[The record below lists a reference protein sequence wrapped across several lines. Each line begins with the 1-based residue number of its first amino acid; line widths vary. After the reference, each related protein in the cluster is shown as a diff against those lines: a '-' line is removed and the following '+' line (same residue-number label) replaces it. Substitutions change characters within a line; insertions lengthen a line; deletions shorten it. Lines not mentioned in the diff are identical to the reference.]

1 MRTAFINQ
9 LMEEARKDR
18 SIFLLT
24 GDLGFSVLEPFAKE
38 FPERFVN
45 VGIAEQ
51 NMAGIAAGLALDGWN
66 VFTYSIANFPT
77 LRSLEQIR
85 YDICYH
91 DLNVTVVSGRRGL
104 CIRRARRIASCDRR
118 HCDHARDPEYGGRI
132 PGRSDRSETDHV
144 RAREAQ
150 RPELFAAWKGGGAD
164 RSSRTLKETPVGRA
178 LEVRKGKG
186 TVILA
191 CGSILKYADTFLK
204 EHRPDF
210 GLYSFPF
217 VKPIDKE
224 LLAKIAFEYAHVITL
239 EEHQKSGGFGSAVLE
254 AYNDLLEEG
263 KIKMLPNIK
272 RVAIPD
278 IFLHVAGTQE
288 YLRKIAGLE
297 EELKKDAGA

>member
-91 DLNVTVVSGRRGL
+91 DLNVTVVSVGAGYAYGAL
-104 CIRRARRIASCDRR
+104 GASHHATEDIAIMRAIPNMVVASPGDPIE
-118 HCDHARDPEYGGRI
+118 AR
-132 PGRSDRSETDHV
+132 TDHV

-164 RSSRTLKETPVGRA
+164 RSSRDFERNA
-178 LEVRKGKG
+178 R
-186 TVILA
+186 
-191 CGSILKYADTFLK
+191 
-204 EHRPDF
+204 RPR
-210 GLYSFPF
+210 S
-217 VKPIDKE
+217 
-224 LLAKIAFEYAHVITL
+224 
-239 EEHQKSGGFGSAVLE
+239 
-254 AYNDLLEEG
+254 
-263 KIKMLPNIK
+263 
-272 RVAIPD
+272 
-278 IFLHVAGTQE
+278 
-288 YLRKIAGLE
+288 
-297 EELKKDAGA
+297 